1 MDYIELTVNI
11 VPKDPWSEILITELA
26 ESGYESFVETE
37 TGIQAFGQVT
47 LVNGEDPIFN
57 TFLNLFNLISIFY
70 NFINLLS
77 RLN

>member
-47 LVNGEDPIFN
+47 LVN
-57 TFLNLFNLISIFY
+57 
-70 NFINLLS
+70 LLTG
-77 RLN
+77 L